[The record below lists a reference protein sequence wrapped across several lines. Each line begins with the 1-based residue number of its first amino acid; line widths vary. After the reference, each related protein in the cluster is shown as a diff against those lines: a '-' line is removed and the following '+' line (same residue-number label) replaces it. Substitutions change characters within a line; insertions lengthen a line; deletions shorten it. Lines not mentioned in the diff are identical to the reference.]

1 MVTVA
6 LSIAMFFI
14 MAGVIVGLAAFGV
27 ASLGVLVAIGFKIGV
42 VVIPLLIGISL
53 IKWAIGN
60 I

>member
-27 ASLGVLVAIGFKIGV
+27 ASLGALIAIGFKIGAV
-42 VVIPLLIGISL
+42 MIPLLIGVSL

>member
-14 MAGVIVGLAAFGV
+14 MAGVIIGLAAFGV
-27 ASLGVLVAIGFKIGV
+27 ASLGALVAIGFKIGA
-42 VVIPLLIGISL
+42 VVIPLLIGVSL
-53 IKWAIGN
+53 IKWAISN

>member
-6 LSIAMFFI
+6 LSIATFFI

-27 ASLGVLVAIGFKIGV
+27 ASLGALVAIGFKIGAV
-42 VVIPLLIGISL
+42 MIPLLIGVSL
-53 IKWAIGN
+53 IKWAISN

>member
-6 LSIAMFFI
+6 LTIAMFFI

-27 ASLGVLVAIGFKIGV
+27 ASLGALVAIGFKIGA
-42 VVIPLLIGISL
+42 VVIPLLIGVSL

>member
-6 LSIAMFFI
+6 LTIAMIFI

-27 ASLGVLVAIGFKIGV
+27 ASLGALVAIGFKIGAV
-42 VVIPLLIGISL
+42 MIPLLIGVSL

>member
-6 LSIAMFFI
+6 LTIAMFFI

-27 ASLGVLVAIGFKIGV
+27 ASLGALVAIGFKIGAV
-42 VVIPLLIGISL
+42 MIPLLIGVSL
-53 IKWAIGN
+53 IKWALSN

>member
-6 LSIAMFFI
+6 LTIAMFFI

-27 ASLGVLVAIGFKIGV
+27 ASLGALVAIGFKIGAV
-42 VVIPLLIGISL
+42 MIPLLIGVSL
-53 IKWAIGN
+53 IKWAISN

>member
-6 LSIAMFFI
+6 LSIAFIFI

-27 ASLGVLVAIGFKIGV
+27 ATLGTLVVLGFKIGAV
-42 VVIPLLIGISL
+42 MIPLWIGVSL
-53 IKWAIGN
+53 IKWAISN

>member
-27 ASLGVLVAIGFKIGV
+27 ASLGALVAIGFKIGAV
-42 VVIPLLIGISL
+42 MIPLLIGISL
-53 IKWAIGN
+53 IKWALSN

>member
-6 LSIAMFFI
+6 LSIAMIFI

-27 ASLGVLVAIGFKIGV
+27 ASLGALVVIGFKIGAV
-42 VVIPLLIGISL
+42 MIPLLIGVSL
-53 IKWAIGN
+53 VKWAIGN

>member
-27 ASLGVLVAIGFKIGV
+27 ASLGALVAIGFKIGAV
-42 VVIPLLIGISL
+42 MIPLLIGVSL

>member
-6 LSIAMFFI
+6 LTIAMFFI

-27 ASLGVLVAIGFKIGV
+27 ASLGALVAIGFKIGAV
-42 VVIPLLIGISL
+42 MIPLLIGISL

>member
-27 ASLGVLVAIGFKIGV
+27 ASLGALVAIGFKIGAV
-42 VVIPLLIGISL
+42 MIPLLIGFSL
-53 IKWAIGN
+53 IKWAISN

>member
-27 ASLGVLVAIGFKIGV
+27 ASLGALVAIGFKIGA

-53 IKWAIGN
+53 IKWAISN

>member
-6 LSIAMFFI
+6 LTIAMIFI

-27 ASLGVLVAIGFKIGV
+27 ASVGARVVIGFKIGAV
-42 VVIPLLIGISL
+42 MIPLLIGVSL

>member
-6 LSIAMFFI
+6 LTIAMFFI